1 MKIDAVFQ
9 RLVSLGAT
17 WILWV
22 LIGLSVIALAIIL
35 ERIVFF
41 LSTKADQTDLR
52 VQLNRG
58 LSRKNLG
65 SVKRKL
71 DESPSIEARIVSAA
85 VGAVSPHE
93 AEELMQAETAIQR
106 LRAEKNLAF
115 LGTLGNN
122 APFIGL
128 LGTVIG
134 IIGAFGQLD
143 ASGGQLT
150 SGLMAEIGEALIA
163 TAVGLL
169 VALPA
174 VAAYNGFQRMIQVR
188 LSQGDALGRELIAHL
203 HLLAHDPGREAP
215 ASTPRHAEAS

>member
-1 MKIDAVFQ
+1 MKIDVVFQ
-9 RLVSLGAT
+9 QLVGLGAT
-17 WILWV
+17 WVLWV

-35 ERIVFF
+35 ERLVFF
-41 LSTKADQTDLR
+41 LSTKADRADLR

-65 SVKRKL
+65 LVQRKL

-85 VGAVSPHE
+85 VRAESPHE

-134 IIGAFGQLD
+134 IIGAFAQLD

-174 VAAYNGFQRMIQVR
+174 VAAYNSFQRLIQVR

-203 HLLAHDPGREAP
+203 HLLALDPERRAP
-215 ASTPRHAEAS
+215 VSTPRHAEAS